1 MKRAAAALLPL
12 VSFGTSDALFTAER
26 CSWPRSH
33 RQKYEHHIPYSDI
46 PEVEIDQA
54 RIPEEFHHLLPLAK
68 EWNISD
74 DDELE
79 AFIAAATEAQKREVV
94 SAFAPHFAALWKW
107 HQACAHLVPQPD
119 ELVLFDIAANAA
131 NTVSSS
137 LS

>member
-1 MKRAAAALLPL
+1 MNI
-12 VSFGTSDALFTAER
+12 TSR
-26 CSWPRSH
+26 
-33 RQKYEHHIPYSDI
+33 YSDI
-46 PEVEIDQA
+46 PKVEIDPA
-54 RIPEEFHHLLPLAK
+54 KIPEEFRHLLPLAK
-68 EWNISD
+68 EWSISD

-79 AFIAAATEAQKREVV
+79 AFIAAATEAQKRELA

-107 HQACAHLVPQPD
+107 HQSCAHLAPQPD